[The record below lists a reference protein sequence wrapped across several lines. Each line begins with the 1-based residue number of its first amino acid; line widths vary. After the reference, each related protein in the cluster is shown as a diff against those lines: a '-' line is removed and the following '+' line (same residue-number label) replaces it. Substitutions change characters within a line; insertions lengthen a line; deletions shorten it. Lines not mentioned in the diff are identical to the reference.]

1 MKRQYMKPGIRVM
14 LLATAVTLMA
24 ASGKK
29 AVSTDGTQVKV
40 NISGVQTGG
49 NAGNAAARG
58 SSLWDD
64 EE

>member
-1 MKRQYMKPGIRVM
+1 MKPGIRVM
-14 LLATAVTLMA
+14 LQATAVTLMA

-29 AVSTDGTQVKV
+29 AVSTEGTQV
-40 NISGVQTGG
+40 NFSGVQTNG

>member
-1 MKRQYMKPGIRVM
+1 MKPGIRVM

-24 ASGKK
+24 ASGKE
-29 AVSTDGTQVKV
+29 AVSAKGTQV

>member
-1 MKRQYMKPGIRVM
+1 MKRKYMKPGIRVM
-14 LLATAVTLMA
+14 LLATDVTLMA

-29 AVSTDGTQVKV
+29 AVSTEGTQV
-40 NISGVQTGG
+40 NISDVQTNG